1 MSKIWHKTDEE
12 PMSGKWVLLR
22 NKEGWYHVGRKSVG
36 TNGMVWMS
44 DGCSAFSLFDFV
56 EWAYIEDIE
65 KVTKYE
71 KSVSEIDV

>member
-1 MSKIWHKTDEE
+1 MSEIWHKTDEE

-22 NKEGWYHVGRKSVG
+22 NSEGWYHVGRKSKG
-36 TNGMVWMS
+36 RYNSGWLS
-44 DGCSAFSLFDFV
+44 DGCSAFPLSEFV